1 MNYLK
6 TRKAA
11 LKYFRLCLDMQKAV
25 GYDNMVAI
33 AEDLLASIQEFKDTF
48 VEEGTWGTE
57 VSRGFYDPWSPQVLT
72 LCELPD
78 AKDIFE
84 GLKNGT
90 LTD

>member
-1 MNYLK
+1 MNYPK
-6 TRKAA
+6 TRKAV

-25 GYDNMVAI
+25 GADDLI
-33 AEDLLASIQEFKDTF
+33 AAAEGIETSVQEFKEAF
-48 VEEGTWGTE
+48 VEEDT
-57 VSRGFYDPWSPQVLT
+57 VNSPQNRALAQPYDRAVLV

-78 AKDIFE
+78 AKGIFE